1 MWCLLLR
8 DLCVLWHYFMQMRL
22 WAFPRLLAEF
32 LLSFASTSNFHVSL
46 CFFQI
51 KINHRFE
58 PHRYHFRMV
67 ADPVRQHGPRGITIW
82 FKIWLEK
89 FHVFT
94 IIVFF
99 SVLKFV
105 FFCFYF
111 ELLRYRRSSLRGVV
125 AQDSPKDRHEIFDK
139 MQRIFE
145 QSSSRS
151 FSNVFLRFFL
161 RRLP

>member
-1 MWCLLLR
+1 MVQNMFRKILR
-8 DLCVLWHYFMQMRL
+8 IHHNC
-22 WAFPRLLAEF
+22 
-32 LLSFASTSNFHVSL
+32 
-46 CFFQI
+46 
-51 KINHRFE
+51 
-58 PHRYHFRMV
+58 
-67 ADPVRQHGPRGITIW
+67 
-82 FKIWLEK
+82 
-89 FHVFT
+89 
-94 IIVFF
+94 FF

-151 FSNVFLRFFL
+151 FSDVFLRFFL
-161 RRLP
+161 RRLPWHSQKRSLTITKRKRENASTKAARWRAQSRACTLRRVHACRTHRDFNIQ